1 MGQKTSEDIWGNIQ
15 NLLNYSKSL
24 FNLCMPRSNSVVES
38 RPSDLRLGSGDN
50 TDYIA
55 PEAMVEDVIVKE

>member
-1 MGQKTSEDIWGNIQ
+1 MCKIIFK
-15 NLLNYSKSL
+15 KSL
-24 FNLCMPRSNSVVES
+24 FVLCMPRSNSVLQS
-38 RPSDLRLGSGDN
+38 RPSDLRLGGDN

>member
-1 MGQKTSEDIWGNIQ
+1 
-15 NLLNYSKSL
+15 
-24 FNLCMPRSNSVVES
+24 MPRSNSVVES